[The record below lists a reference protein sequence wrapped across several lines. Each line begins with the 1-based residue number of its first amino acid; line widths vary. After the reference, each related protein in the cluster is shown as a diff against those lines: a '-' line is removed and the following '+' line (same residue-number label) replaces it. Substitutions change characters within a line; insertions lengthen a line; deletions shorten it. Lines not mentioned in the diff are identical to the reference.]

1 MLLEKMDSVLKENT
15 QLLQQFAQGDEQAF
29 KVLYFRFYNRLLLY
43 GSTIT
48 DQRDTVE
55 DQVQELFTWV
65 YTHPQACQSIR
76 NIESYLYLALK
87 KNIRSALQKETRQ
100 QTQQDQYSDCLEQSI
115 CCIEEQLI
123 QTHAE
128 EQHQRWLTEQ
138 MNQLPAR
145 MQEVIYLRYYR
156 CLGYDEIASIMSVS
170 PQVARNFAA
179 RALRKMRQSLPELQR
194 LLSVILTLLIAG

>member
-1 MLLEKMDSVLKENT
+1 MLLEKMDSGLKENT
-15 QLLQQFAQGDEQAF
+15 QLLQQFAKGDEQAF

-48 DQRDTVE
+48 DQWDTVE

-65 YTHPQACQSIR
+65 YMHPQACQSIR

-115 CCIEEQLI
+115 SGIEDQLI
-123 QTHAE
+123 QTHTE

-138 MNQLPAR
+138 MDQLPAR

-156 CLGYDEIASIMSVS
+156 CLGYEEIASIMSVT

-179 RALRKMRQSLPELQR
+179 RALKKMRQSLPQLQR
-194 LLSVILTLLIAG
+194 LLSLIVTLLVAG